1 VLNQNYEPLSLCTV
15 KRAVVL
21 LILNKAETV
30 VERDGKKV
38 RSQYLEINV
47 PSVIRIKRYINFRPY
62 NVPLNKKNIMKRD
75 NYRCQYC
82 GKKGKDMTIDHVIPR
97 ERGGK
102 DTWENLVTSCKE
114 CNVKKGNRTPKEA
127 GMKLLKKP
135 KKPTYFHILFSEAEI
150 PDENWKPFLFL

>member
-1 VLNQNYEPLSLCTV
+1 MLNQNYEPLSLCTV